1 MVITST
7 KNERIKSLQKLAK
20 SSERKKEEVFVIE
33 GIREL
38 EKAIHAGYTFNE
50 VFFCPTVVSEEY
62 INKIFGFDILKTAV
76 SHHVFES
83 IAYRE
88 NRDGIIAL
96 AKPKN
101 LGLHDLNLS
110 KNPLIIVL
118 EAVEK
123 PGNLGE
129 MLRTAD
135 AAGADAIIVCDP
147 ITDIYNPNVIR
158 ASLGCIFTKPVVCC
172 KSEEAVQ
179 FFKNQKITTLA
190 TTPDAKIVYFDQN
203 LNKPVAIIMGTEA
216 DGLSNYWLQNTDL
229 QVKVPMLGIAD
240 SLNVSVCLSVVLYE
254 CVRQRLQH
262 K

>member
-20 SSERKKEEVFVIE
+20 SSERKKEDVFVIE
-33 GIREL
+33 GKREL
-38 EKAIHAGYTFNE
+38 EKAIQSGYKFTE
-50 VFFCPTVVSEEY
+50 AFFCPNVISEDE
-62 INKIFGFDILKTAV
+62 INRLFGFDIPKTAI

-88 NRDGIIAL
+88 NRDGLIAL

-101 LGLHDLNLS
+101 VSLNDLKLS
-110 KNPLIIVL
+110 KNPLVIVL

-123 PGNLGE
+123 PGNLGA

-135 AAGADAIIVCDP
+135 ASGADAIIVCDP

-172 KSEEAVQ
+172 KSEEAIA
-179 FFKNQKITTLA
+179 FFKLKNITTLA
-190 TTPDAKIVYFDQN
+190 TTPDAKSIYFDQN
-203 LNKPVAIIMGTEA
+203 LNKPIAIVMGTEA
-216 DGLSNYWLQNTDL
+216 DGLSDYWLKNTDV

-254 CVRQRLQH
+254 SVRQRLQV

>member
-7 KNERIKSLQKLAK
+7 KNERIKALQKLAK
-20 SSERKKEEVFVIE
+20 SSERKKEDVFVIE

-38 EKAIHAGYTFNE
+38 EKAIKSGYKFVE
-50 VFFCPTVVSEEY
+50 VFYNPAEISESQ
-62 INKIFGFDILKTAV
+62 IDRLFGYEIEKTAI

-83 IAYRE
+83 VAYRE
-88 NRDGIIAL
+88 NRDGLITL

-101 LGLHDLNLS
+101 VSLSDLNLS
-110 KNPLIIVL
+110 EKPLLIVL

-123 PGNLGE
+123 PGNLGA

-147 ITDIYNPNVIR
+147 VTDIYNPNVIR
-158 ASLGCIFTKPVVCC
+158 SSLGCIFTKPVVCC
-172 KSEEAVQ
+172 RSEDAVA
-179 FFKNQKITTLA
+179 FFSEKKIKTLA
-190 TTPDAKIVYFDQN
+190 TTPDTKAIYFDQD
-203 LNKPVAIIMGTEA
+203 LNCPIAIVMGTEA
-216 DGLSNYWLQNTDL
+216 NGLSDYWLKNTDL
-229 QVKVPMLGIAD
+229 QVKVPMLGLAD

-254 CVRQRLQH
+254 SVRQRLSA